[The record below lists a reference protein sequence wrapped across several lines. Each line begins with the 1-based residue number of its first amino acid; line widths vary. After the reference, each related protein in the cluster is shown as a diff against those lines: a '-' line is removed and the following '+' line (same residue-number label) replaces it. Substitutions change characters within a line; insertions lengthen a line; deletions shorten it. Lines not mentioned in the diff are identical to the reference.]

1 MHEAV
6 KNTVEGFLQS
16 ADAALPAG
24 YSAVLFGSG
33 ARGDY
38 VRGRS
43 DVNLLVV
50 TESAEFARLRAL
62 GPALRKWHDA
72 SYEPPFL
79 FTRDEW
85 QRATDVYPIEIT
97 DMQARY
103 ELLRGVDPVAGV
115 RVNPTDLR
123 QALESEL
130 RGKLMRLRQGYATFA
145 DAERDLTPLAAGSV
159 SSILVLLR
167 AMLVLLHDG
176 EAARQDNVMIL
187 EAAGRAAGFA
197 PDAALE
203 IIRRRND
210 RGWRCSAALF
220 EGYVTA
226 VASAARRVDQL
237 QTGEA

>member
-115 RVNPTDLR
+115 RRLVPAPVSPFEKYPCNAACR
-123 QALESEL
+123 
-130 RGKLMRLRQGYATFA
+130 RGVKAC
-145 DAERDLTPLAAGSV
+145 
-159 SSILVLLR
+159 
-167 AMLVLLHDG
+167 
-176 EAARQDNVMIL
+176 
-187 EAAGRAAGFA
+187 
-197 PDAALE
+197 
-203 IIRRRND
+203 
-210 RGWRCSAALF
+210 GWSRPA
-220 EGYVTA
+220 
-226 VASAARRVDQL
+226 
-237 QTGEA
+237 